1 MVWQRAGTVAVQN
14 GSNTVIGTNVDFA
27 ASSRIG
33 DSFIGPDGATY
44 ELANVASSTVISI
57 LPAYKG
63 PTVSGAAYAIM
74 PVQGYDKMLSD
85 AFNNLNN
92 QFGPKLAALG
102 TTGNYDI
109 LPEAKGGTGRTAVG
123 TAISSNVATSS
134 SDTTAGR
141 LLAVGHAGWNG
152 GGGLVQPSNVDAN
165 SLTVSGVYIFSA
177 GGNANTPIN
186 TGYMIVYALPTPGN
200 CRQVFKG
207 INTNSYFERYQ
218 YSGVWGAWD
227 SVYGATSAVLDPQTA
242 GGLMSRTVVSGFD
255 VFKYAN
261 GQCVVQGVIP
271 TTSTISASTVFSI
284 AVAIPSVFSGGNT
297 TLMATLYPSVGND
310 FTIRNTQAPGTTAY
324 IFGANGTSAQT
335 FSGNLLI
342 MGRWK

>member
-14 GSNTVIGTNVDFA
+14 GSSTVIGTNVDFA

-33 DSFIGPDGATY
+33 DSFVGPDGATY

-109 LPEAKGGTGRTAVG
+109 LPETKGGTGRTAVG
-123 TAISSNVATSS
+123 TAISANVATSS
-134 SDTTAGR
+134 SDATSGR
-141 LLAVGHAGWNG
+141 LLAVGHAGFNG
-152 GGGLVQPSNVDAN
+152 GGGLVQPSSVDAN
-165 SLTVSGVYIFSA
+165 SLITSGVYIFSN
-177 GGNANTPIN
+177 GGNANTPTN
-186 TGYMIVYALPTPGN
+186 LGYMIVLTHPSAGY
-200 CRQVFKG
+200 CRQVFKSF
-207 INTNSYFERYQ
+207 NTNAYFERFQ
-218 YSGVWGAWD
+218 STGTWSAWD
-227 SVYGATSAVLDPQTA
+227 QVYGATSSVLDPQTA
-242 GGLMSRTVVSGFD
+242 GGLMSMTAVSGFT

-261 GQCVVQGVIP
+261 GQMIVQGPVP
-271 TTSTISASTVFSI
+271 TTAIIAANTQFVVSVSI
-284 AVAIPSVFSGGNT
+284 PVSFPVGFV
-297 TLMATLYPSVGND
+297 TLVGTLYPSVGND
-310 FTIRNTQAPGTTAY
+310 FAIRNTQAPGTTAY
-324 IFGANGTSAQT
+324 LFCANGTSAQS
-335 FSGNLLI
+335 FSGNIALF
-342 MGRWK
+342 GRWK